1 MAVSKSQ
8 NRREFLRITGSAAA
22 LLALG
27 INPFDLSAKERV
39 VKITILSTNDVHS
52 RIEPFPMDGSRNQGM
67 GGAARRAKMIG
78 RIRSEEENV
87 LLFDAGDV
95 FQGTP
100 YFNFFNGELEFKL
113 MSEMGYDAGTIG
125 NHDFDNGIQGFYDQL
140 PNANFPILMS
150 NYDLTNTQLKNKV
163 QPYKIFNKKGIKIGV
178 FGIGIQLDGLVPKAL
193 YGETVYL
200 DPIEKANATALL
212 LKKEMDCDL
221 VICLSHLGYKY
232 NDRKVSDQVLAK
244 NSSHID
250 LIIGGHTHTFLN
262 EPEKISN
269 KEGKEVNVSQV
280 GWAGI
285 NLGRIDYYFEAGKKN
300 KTANGT
306 SLLIDEFSS
315 KS

>member
-1 MAVSKSQ
+1 MVVSKSQ
-8 NRREFLRITGSAAA
+8 NRREFLRITGSATA

-67 GGAARRAKMIG
+67 GGAARRAKMIS